1 MALLKEAPLSAALRA
16 NQAITARTI
25 FRPLARLANQAS
37 LPQKKKPKHVHL
49 AELEHTPHQ
58 TALPLA
64 PFVLQVR
71 IKMKITVPNANC
83 VLVAKHW
90 SQPQRRTTTMHYPI
104 AKIVGFF
111 NTVPLK
117 AMPIHVTRV

>member
-1 MALLKEAPLSAALRA
+1 MQEAPLSAALRA
-16 NQAITARTI
+16 NQAITARAL

-37 LPQKKKPKHVHL
+37 LPPKKKPEHVHL
-49 AELEHTPHQ
+49 AKLEHTPHQ
-58 TALPLA
+58 SALPLA

-71 IKMKITVPNANC
+71 IKMQVAVPTANC

-111 NTVPLK
+111 NSILLK
-117 AMPIHVTRV
+117 AMPKHVTCV

>member
-1 MALLKEAPLSAALRA
+1 LCA
-16 NQAITARTI
+16 NQAITARTLVC
-25 FRPLARLANQAS
+25 PLARLANQAS
-37 LPQKKKPKHVHL
+37 LPPKKKPEHVHL

-64 PFVLQVR
+64 LFVLRVR
-71 IKMKITVPNANC
+71 IKMQVAVPNANC

-104 AKIVGFF
+104 VKIVGFF

-117 AMPIHVTRV
+117 AMPNHVTRV